1 MQLQPRSKQPQPK
14 KKPVIWRKVSK
25 RLTGLFQY
33 VPSGT
38 YYAYLSRRG
47 KLYRESL
54 QTKDLAFAKRKLIEY
69 KRRLDRTEPKWGKIT
84 LAAWLEQH
92 YAPTLRGSESTL
104 AGKRRIIERVKRT
117 WLAARTQPM
126 CDLRPSEVERWLTEQ
141 FGDWTSGYYNTVLM
155 LVRDALAMA
164 VRDHA
169 LMENPAAH
177 LKYRKRTKPIRL
189 TPTFEQFNAIIA
201 DVRSQK
207 FNADSA
213 DSADFLEACGLL
225 GLGQA
230 ELAGMKREHIDL
242 DSGRIIVHRHKTDVG
257 FVIPLYP
264 QARPLIERLCKG
276 RKNSGYIFP
285 LQQARKAL
293 SNACKRLGFPQFT
306 HRSLRRMFIT
316 RCIELGVDVKVIAEW
331 QGHRDG
337 GKLILDTYSHVNPV
351 HSQRMAQL
359 LTTERPANVIAL
371 SKEQQAS

>member
-1 MQLQPRSKQPQPK
+1 MQLQRGSKQQQQPK
-14 KKPVIWRKVSK
+14 KKPVWRKVSK
-25 RLTGLFQY
+25 RLTGLFEY

-38 YYAYLSRRG
+38 FYAYVSRRG
-47 KLYRESL
+47 RLYRESL
-54 QTKDLAFAKRKLIEY
+54 QTKDLAFAKRKLAEF

-84 LAAWLEQH
+84 LVAWLEQH
-92 YAPTLRGSESTL
+92 YLPTLKGSESTL

-117 WLAARTQPM
+117 WHAARTQPM
-126 CDLRPSEVERWLTEQ
+126 CDLRPSVVERWLTEQ
-141 FGDWTSGYYNTVLM
+141 FGNWTSGYYNTVLAV
-155 LVRDALAMA
+155 VRDALAMA

-177 LKYRKRTKPIRL
+177 LKYRKRTNPIRL
-189 TPTFEQFNAIIA
+189 TPTFEQFRAIVA

-242 DSGRIIVHRHKTDVG
+242 ESGRISVYRYKTDTG
-257 FVIPLYP
+257 FVIPIYP
-264 QARPLIERLCKG
+264 QARALVERLCQGK
-276 RKNSGYIFP
+276 KSGSYIFA

-293 SNACKRLGFPQFT
+293 SNACKRLGYPQFT
-306 HRSLRRMFIT
+306 HRSLRRCFVV
-316 RCIELGVDVKVIAEW
+316 RAIELGIDVKVIAQF

-337 GKLILDTYSHVNPV
+337 GKLILDTYSHVRPE
-351 HSQRMAQL
+351 HAHRMAQL
-359 LTTERPANVIAL
+359 LTDEEPANVVPM
-371 SKEQQAS
+371 QQADAS